1 VPPSHGA
8 VCTYEQTIGELREAF
23 KAPIVRVDDFFG
35 LIEVKLKE
43 SYRNGAQAER
53 PRRGG
58 QPAPDF
64 AGPRSKHDR
73 PTTGL
78 E

>member
-1 VPPSHGA
+1 VPPSQGA

-53 PRRGG
+53 RK
-58 QPAPDF
+58 AN
-64 AGPRSKHDR
+64 SKSDVQ
-73 PTTGL
+73 
-78 E
+78 EKKA

>member
-1 VPPSHGA
+1 MPPSHGA

-43 SYRNGAQAER
+43 SYRNGTQAER
-53 PRRGG
+53 RK
-58 QPAPDF
+58 AN
-64 AGPRSKHDR
+64 SKSDVQ
-73 PTTGL
+73 
-78 E
+78 EKKA